1 MIRQRP
7 ADFKAAEEMADSQN
21 MLAIL
26 DNFHIDGFNVRGSG
40 FWVPPSLG
48 LQSDQFDRER
58 NSKKAIV
65 PAGQWFVFGARAI

>member
-1 MIRQRP
+1 MGSTFGVQ
-7 ADFKAAEEMADSQN
+7 
-21 MLAIL
+21 
-26 DNFHIDGFNVRGSG
+26 GSG
-40 FWVPPSLG
+40 FRPAFG